1 MCCLNLLWYSLYEAL
16 RQFSIRTPHWGPWY
30 AALNIGVWCIQ
41 MHLVVWVWQA
51 ETPSLQR
58 LDPDLEDT
66 TMITVTASLMP
77 HIITGRAFCPWDVPM
92 QIVHTFRVKF
102 FHPSWNTSTLTTGL
116 IHKAYSPQSTC
127 FSPGRENTVSA
138 GPAFRTDPT
147 WDVITSAAVVQRGS
161 LRRGCSGCFLYSPP
175 VSFHHKSLA

>member
-1 MCCLNLLWYSLYEAL
+1 MCCLNLLWYILYEAL
-16 RQFSIRTPHWGPWY
+16 RQFSIRTPHWGPRY

-66 TMITVTASLMP
+66 TMITVTAFLMP

-92 QIVHTFRVKF
+92 QIVHTFRVTF
-102 FHPSWNTSTLTTGL
+102 STPRGTRALLQPGL
-116 IHKAYSPQSTC
+116 STKRIPHKALPSPQGEKTR
-127 FSPGRENTVSA
+127 PVRVLPL
-138 GPAFRTDPT
+138 GPIP
-147 WDVITSAAVVQRGS
+147 
-161 LRRGCSGCFLYSPP
+161 LEM
-175 VSFHHKSLA
+175 